1 MLDDGFGK
9 MMVRGMGCG
18 NGRSWDYV
26 LLEICLRCFVVGQM
40 IEMIVNGLRI
50 ELVEKTA
57 RPIPSDHSSC

>member
-9 MMVRGMGCG
+9 MMGRGMGCG

-40 IEMIVNGLRI
+40 IEVIVDGLRI
-50 ELVEKTA
+50 ELVEKTPSA
-57 RPIPSDHSSC
+57 DPI